1 MIIGIDARPL
11 ILKNPTGIAT
21 YLINV
26 LQYIGKHDKN
36 NKYILYTSKPFE
48 CERNFGPN
56 FEVKYIYSRI
66 GTFWLRYRIPR
77 IIKKDKV
84 DIFWGPSHILPLKVK
99 GIKYVLT
106 VHDLALLIN
115 PAWGEKNNSKIQN
128 FYLPRSIRDAD
139 YILTDS
145 ESTKKDIK
153 KICKNIEHHIECIY
167 LGGSDLGVDSNINE
181 KEIELVKQ
189 KFGIKKKYFIFV
201 GTIEPRKNIISLVH
215 AFESL
220 QEDCQLVLVG
230 GLGWRY
236 KEILKVIDES
246 PLRENIIMTGY
257 VKKEEKIALLKSA
270 EAFVYLSHYEGFG
283 IPILEAM
290 ETETLIL
297 SASNSSLPEVGGN
310 AVLYVRDE
318 NNCEEIVNAMKRVL
332 NINKEEKKDF
342 ILKEISNLKKF
353 SWEKCGKETMN
364 AILGESIK

>member
-26 LQYIGKHDKN
+26 LQYIGEHDKK

-48 CERNFGPN
+48 CERSFGPN
-56 FEVKYIYSRI
+56 FEIKHIHSRI

-84 DIFWGPSHILPLKVK
+84 DVFWGPSHILPLKVK
-99 GIKYVLT
+99 GIRYVLT

-115 PAWGEKNNSKIQN
+115 PTWGEKNNSKIQN
-128 FYLPRSIRDAD
+128 FYLPRSVRCAD

-153 KICKNIEHHIECIY
+153 KICKRISAHIKCVY
-167 LGGSDLGVDSNINE
+167 LGGVDLGVASKIDKI
-181 KEIELVKQ
+181 EIESIKQ
-189 KFGIKKKYFIFV
+189 KFGIEKKYFIFV

-215 AFESL
+215 AFELL
-220 QEDCQLVLVG
+220 QEDCQLVLIG

-236 KEILKVIDES
+236 EEILNTINAS
-246 PLRENIIMTGY
+246 PLKKNIIMTGY
-257 VKKEEKIALLKSA
+257 VKKEEKIALMKSA

-290 ETETLIL
+290 ETKTLIV
-297 SASNSSLPEVGGN
+297 SASNSSLSEVGGN

-318 NNCEEIVNAMKRVL
+318 NNTEEIVNVMKRVL
-332 NINKEEKKDF
+332 NMDEKERNDI
-342 ILKEISNLKKF
+342 ILKEINNLKKF
-353 SWEKCGKETMN
+353 SWEKCAKETMN
-364 AILGESIK
+364 AILEESKK